1 MKILLIL
8 TSAAALA
15 MVSCSV
21 DSHVNLSKTA
31 MSFNQQG
38 AGFGECGLVSQFER
52 GRSTS
57 SQSAGGG

>member
-15 MVSCSV
+15 MVSCSTSSV
-21 DSHVNLSKTA
+21 DLNKNALNFGQT
-31 MSFNQQG
+31 G
-38 AGFGECGLVSQFER
+38 ADFGECGIVSQFER
-52 GRSTS
+52 GRSSS

>member
-15 MVSCSV
+15 MASCSSSNA
-21 DSHVNLSKTA
+21 DLNKNALN
-31 MSFNQQG
+31 FGQIG
-38 AGFGECGLVSQFER
+38 ADFGECGIVSQFER
-52 GRSTS
+52 GRSSS